1 MSAVFNRVTSHVND
15 NKHIY
20 YHPANVTTLVL
31 WAIALSSHAVLIPL
45 FVRQVLLNKDKSS
58 LFG

>member
-1 MSAVFNRVTSHVND
+1 MAAVLDKVTSHVND

-20 YHPANVTTLVL
+20 YHPANITTLVL
-31 WAIALSSHAVLIPL
+31 WAIALGSHAVLIPL
-45 FVRQVLLNKDKSS
+45 FVRQVILNRDKSS

>member
-1 MSAVFNRVTSHVND
+1 MAAVLDRVTSHVND

-20 YHPANVTTLVL
+20 RHPANITTLVL
-31 WAIALSSHAVLIPL
+31 WGIALSSHAVLLPL
-45 FVRQVLLNKDKSS
+45 FIREVILDRKKSS

>member
-1 MSAVFNRVTSHVND
+1 MATVLDKVTSHVND

-20 YHPANVTTLVL
+20 GHPANITTLVL
-31 WAIALSSHAVLIPL
+31 WAIALGSHAVLIPL

>member
-1 MSAVFNRVTSHVND
+1 MTTGLDNVVSHVNN

-20 YHPANVTTLVL
+20 RHPANITTLVL
-31 WAIALSSHAVLIPL
+31 WGIALSSHAILIPL
-45 FVRQVLLNKDKSS
+45 FIREVILNKKKSS

>member
-1 MSAVFNRVTSHVND
+1 MASVLDKVVSHVND

-20 YHPANVTTLVL
+20 NHPANITTLVL
-31 WAIALSSHAVLIPL
+31 WGVALSSHAILIPL
-45 FVRQVLLNKDKSS
+45 FIREVILSKQKSS

>member
-1 MSAVFNRVTSHVND
+1 MATVRDNVVSHVNN

-20 YHPANVTTLVL
+20 RHPANITTLVL
-31 WAIALSSHAVLIPL
+31 WGIALASHAILIPL
-45 FVRQVLLNKDKSS
+45 FIRQVILNKDKSS

>member
-1 MSAVFNRVTSHVND
+1 MATVLDRVTSHVND

-20 YHPANVTTLVL
+20 YHPANITTLVL
-31 WAIALSSHAVLIPL
+31 WAIALGSHAVLIPL
-45 FVRQVLLNKDKSS
+45 FVRQVLLNRDKSS

>member
-1 MSAVFNRVTSHVND
+1 MSTALNKVVSHVND

-20 YHPANVTTLVL
+20 NHPANIATLVL
-31 WAIALSSHAVLIPL
+31 WAIALGSHAILIPL